1 MSSLIQV
8 LPCLVRTMQHLI
20 ILPVTGDKTNFANIC
35 QLMTMSSNLF
45 TLLSMVR
52 KQLWNNI
59 FFIYIWNLLCEIWH
73 YFYAYQQQFSHDIW
87 YLIYQCPI
95 KGAVIH
101 HCCHFMTVWGM
112 IFLKK
117 LLWEAVVRVL
127 VLSCMCIQNICTV
140 NIIMSSLIQVLPCL
154 VRTMQHLITLPVTG
168 DKTNFANMCQLV
180 TMSSNLFTQ
189 LSMVRKQLS
198 SNIVSYMSW
207 IYCVKFDTILMCI
220 SSNSPITHGIQ
231 SINAPLKEQSFIF
244 AVTSWQLEEQFS

>member
-1 MSSLIQV
+1 MCEIWHYFYAYQQQFSHHTWYSIYQCPIKGAIIHLCCHFMTVRGMIFLKKLLWEAVVRVLVLSCMCIQNICTVNIIMSSLIQV

-59 FFIYIWNLLCEIWH
+59 FLYI
-73 YFYAYQQQFSHDIW
+73 S
-87 YLIYQCPI
+87 
-95 KGAVIH
+95 G
-101 HCCHFMTVWGM
+101 
-112 IFLKK
+112 
-117 LLWEAVVRVL
+117 
-127 VLSCMCIQNICTV
+127 
-140 NIIMSSLIQVLPCL
+140 
-154 VRTMQHLITLPVTG
+154 
-168 DKTNFANMCQLV
+168 
-180 TMSSNLFTQ
+180 
-189 LSMVRKQLS
+189 
-198 SNIVSYMSW
+198 
-207 IYCVKFDTILMCI
+207 IYCVKFDTIFMRI